1 MIASRFSR
9 GLAALALCP
18 SVFLLS
24 AFPAAAA
31 DSASSGAVVAQAATA
46 SATLTGIVRTP
57 GGTPVGGA
65 TVVAQGPTAG
75 KTTTASD
82 GAFMFTLAPGVY
94 QITVSKGGYSTAS
107 VSDVS
112 VSAGAPAPPLAVTV
126 SQADLTSLRTIGS
139 VTTTGHGTATINT
152 GAATSSYIPAQAFT
166 DLANP
171 QINDVLQRTPD
182 VTIQHMGSQAD
193 TTIIVGGA
201 QPYETQVLFD
211 GHPIALGQYGVWTSQ
226 YFPSFLIGGAELQ
239 SGPGNTT
246 PFANI
251 AVGGTVNLLT
261 PGYTRAQTAEISA
274 GVDNY
279 GSQNSNFLTTGS
291 AGGFQYVAGIGTAS
305 TNGPYFGK
313 NECAVT
319 PANSAQDNQPGNTG
333 IIQFCGS
340 TSGPLFTNGD
350 LLKLKYNFTPTTSF
364 EVGFTGA
371 WGGFNPQGSAWGN
384 SIGPTT
390 IVSCISPYG
399 SPNCGNPAY
408 SSLVGKTINAYV
420 WYPGSSVY
428 NNQTLF
434 SGQFRTSFG
443 KDTLLV
449 RPYIG
454 AIEPEAIVGSGE
466 GAYPAFFS
474 EAGVVPSLAPGVQI
488 PATGIPHPNN
498 FESNVCPVGNV
509 FAYSQINSPNNT
521 IVSQDGHEECFQYPY
536 SAFEQ
541 DKLYGSTF
549 SYLHPFGESLLNL
562 TYDFHGQSVFSYF
575 NSPSNISTPLSSD
588 RYSTISLTGYL
599 HLITNLNLNVGLYDT
614 RWTVAGVQPE
624 LKDGS
629 PVLDPT
635 GVPYLVGLGRGV
647 SRFDPHAALIF
658 RPTNSV
664 SYRFAYGSSATFPFL
679 GQVSGNASYQP
690 FATSA
695 PVYTGGILTEKNPAL
710 DPEVSTAYDLGADKR
725 LGNGSVISGDLQDTV
740 IHNVF
745 STLTSNDVT
754 SAGVVGVT
762 APINV
767 ARLRSQLVTLK
778 YTLAPRVGFG
788 TTLSVAAERS
798 IIDGIPSGAF
808 SSTGSLPVNDVQI
821 CGNGLSTPGIPTC
834 IPYLKGY
841 GALTYSWRDGT
852 YAEIGADYE
861 GKNNSYFQPPFAV
874 FDATYRHPVSRN
886 AEILISAEN
895 LFNSDAYN
903 NLPEPN
909 AGVPLVAGAQTG
921 QTYQQTTYLS
931 TLIPAPARTIHV
943 QVRLHTGR

>member
-1 MIASRFSR
+1 MR
-9 GLAALALCP
+9 GLLAIAVCPCLNFAGAL
-18 SVFLLS
+18 
-24 AFPAAAA
+24 PAAADVTVA
-31 DSASSGAVVAQAATA
+31 PGTAVAQAAAAPA
-46 SATLTGIVRTP
+46 SATFSGSVRTP
-57 GGTPVGGA
+57 GGTPIANATVIAHGA
-65 TVVAQGPTAG
+65 TDAR
-75 KTTTASD
+75 TTTLAD
-82 GAFMFTLAPGVY
+82 GSFTLALPPGNY
-94 QITVSKGGYSTAS
+94 QITVNKSGYSSAAI
-107 VSDVS
+107 SDVS
-112 VSAGAPAPPLAVTV
+112 VAASSQPLNVTLT
-126 SQADLTSLRTIGS
+126 QADLSSLRTIGS
-139 VTTTGHGTATINT
+139 VTTTGRGTAVINT

-211 GHPIALGQYGVWTSQ
+211 GHPIALGQYGVWASQ

-261 PGYTRAQTAEISA
+261 PGYTRQPTSEIA
-274 GVDNY
+274 VGIDNY

-291 AGGFQYVAGIGTAS
+291 LGGFQYVAGIGTAT
-305 TNGPYFGK
+305 TNGPYFGQ
-313 NECAVT
+313 NQCAVT
-319 PANSAQDNQPGNTG
+319 SANPAQENSSANTG

-364 EVGFTGA
+364 ELGFTGA

-384 SIGPTT
+384 SVGPTK
-390 IVSCISPYG
+390 IVECISPYG
-399 SPNCGNPAY
+399 SPECSNPKYAGLIG
-408 SSLVGKTINAYV
+408 STINGYV

-434 SGQFRTSFG
+434 SGQFRTSLG
-443 KDTLLV
+443 KDTLLI
-449 RPYIG
+449 RPYLG

-466 GAYPAFFS
+466 GGYPAFFS
-474 EAGVVPSLAPGVQI
+474 PAGTVPSLAPGVQI
-488 PATGIPHPNN
+488 PATGLPNPNN
-498 FESNVCPVGNV
+498 FETNACPVGNV

-521 IVSQDGHEECFQYPY
+521 IVSQGGREECFQYPY

-541 DKLYGSTF
+541 DKLYGTTF
-549 SYLHPFGESLLNL
+549 SYLHPFGESLLDL
-562 TYDFHGQSVFSYF
+562 TYDYHGQSVFSYF

-599 HLITNLNLNVGLYDT
+599 HLIRNLNLNLGLYNT
-614 RWTVAGVQPE
+614 RWTVSGVEPE
-624 LKDGS
+624 LKNGN
-629 PVLDPT
+629 PVLDPD

-690 FATSA
+690 YASSA
-695 PVYTGGILTEKNPAL
+695 PQYTGGILTEKNPSL
-710 DPEVSTAYDLGADKR
+710 EPEVSTAYDLGADKR
-725 LGNGSVISGDLQDTV
+725 LGNGSIISGDLQDTV

-745 STLTSNDVT
+745 STLTADDAT
-754 SAGVVGVT
+754 PTGVVGVT

-778 YTLAPRVGFG
+778 YTSAPRVGFG
-788 TTLSVAAERS
+788 TSLAVAAERS

-808 SSTGSLPVNDVQI
+808 SASGSLPVNNNQI

-841 GALTYSWRDGT
+841 GQLNYTWRNGT
-852 YAEIGADYE
+852 YAEVGVDYE
-861 GKNNSYFQPPFAV
+861 GKNNSYFLPPFAAV
-874 FDATYRHPVSRN
+874 DATYRRPISRY
-886 AEILISAEN
+886 AEVLISAEN
-895 LFNSDAYN
+895 VLNTDAFN
-903 NLPEPN
+903 NLPAPN
-909 AGVPLVAGAQTG
+909 AGVPLSAGTPTG
-921 QTYQQTTYLS
+921 LTTYAS
-931 TLIPAPARTIHV
+931 TLIPYTPRTIHV
-943 QVRLHTGR
+943 QLRLHAGR